1 LSLAINP
8 SPFTRSIYSTL
19 MNMQSLRLF
28 CFPFLAVATAA
39 FIISNETSADIV
51 NVDSE
56 GAAAP
61 VSVDQQREIIA
72 ELFGCG
78 SALTDHVP
86 LDYVIQPLPPT
97 RTPFNFHQVPQ
108 SKLANSLDT
117 NFGFGFDSVP
127 AEEFILSTRSVAED
141 TERKSLARMPMMGNS
156 SRRDRALEAKLVS
169 FRTNLNQPTSLSA
182 RLDFRIRE
190 TASSDAIFEESS
202 IHAEKSYLKTLL
214 AARENEVRR
223 TEWLANALTI
233 GLSTALAFSA
243 VFVAILFRRLAKKQ
257 IQP

>member
-1 LSLAINP
+1 
-8 SPFTRSIYSTL
+8 
-19 MNMQSLRLF
+19 MQSLRLF
-28 CFPFLAVATAA
+28 CFPFLAVAIAA
-39 FIISNETSADIV
+39 FNISNETLADIV
-51 NVDSE
+51 DVDSE
-56 GAAAP
+56 SLAAP

-78 SALTDHVP
+78 SVLTDYVP
-86 LDYVIQPLPPT
+86 LDYVIQPLPPK

-108 SKLANSLDT
+108 SKLASSLDT
-117 NFGFGFDSVP
+117 NFGFGFGFGFDSVP
-127 AEEFILSTRSVAED
+127 AEELVLSTRSVAED

-156 SRRDRALEAKLVS
+156 SRRDRALDAKLVS

-182 RLDFRIRE
+182 RRDFRMNE
-190 TASSDAIFEESS
+190 VASSDAIFEESS

-223 TEWLANALTI
+223 TAWLANALTI

-257 IQP
+257 MPS